1 MSMKTLRFY
10 ETTIGKKVVM
20 ALSGAVLLGFVLSH
34 MAGNLLIFANDDGQA
49 INAYAAS
56 LRELLG
62 GAGIWAAR
70 LVLIGAIAAHAWS
83 AIQLARIN
91 RGARQ
96 QRYQRKASLA
106 STMASR
112 SMLFGGLA
120 ILAYIA
126 FHLAHLTFGVV
137 PGTMEAMDDP
147 AFKGVLEHDVY
158 KSLILS
164 FSQTWIAAIYL
175 VAQVLLALHLYHGAW
190 SFMQTLGLSHP
201 RYDAYR
207 KQFAGAFAAIVC
219 LGFAAVPIAV
229 MAEWVK

>member
-1 MSMKTLRFY
+1 
-10 ETTIGKKVVM
+10 
-20 ALSGAVLLGFVLSH
+20 
-34 MAGNLLIFANDDGQA
+34 
-49 INAYAAS
+49 
-56 LRELLG
+56 
-62 GAGIWAAR
+62 
-70 LVLIGAIAAHAWS
+70 
-83 AIQLARIN
+83 
-91 RGARQ
+91 
-96 QRYQRKASLA
+96 
-106 STMASR
+106 
-112 SMLFGGLA
+112 
-120 ILAYIA
+120 
-126 FHLAHLTFGVV
+126 
-137 PGTMEAMDDP
+137 MDDP